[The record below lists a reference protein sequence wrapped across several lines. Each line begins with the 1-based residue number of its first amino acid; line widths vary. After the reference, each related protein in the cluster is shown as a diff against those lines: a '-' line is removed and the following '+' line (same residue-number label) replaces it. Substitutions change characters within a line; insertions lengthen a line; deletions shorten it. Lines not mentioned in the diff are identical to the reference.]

1 MAGAGVAEVSDEDLE
16 RLASRLAMLVSEPG
30 EADNAGRAVAALAR
44 RLGLTGGQLKAIF
57 LAGAGTSLRSN
68 TAGRR
73 DANMA
78 QEVERLERELSA
90 LRHSMK
96 LTEVQ
101 ARNAQRER
109 DALRLENGVLLDSLD
124 RSRSA
129 GQVRKYVGGAAV
141 AALLIGLGVA
151 FLGPTLQPVVDA
163 RDARPAGSPFLRSA
177 VIRPSGAALHRA
189 PETTSEV
196 VTQLPGGTRVQ
207 VRQVMF
213 RAMIQWSEIEVGGV
227 SGFVQSTEIDLS

>member
-44 RLGLTGGQLKAIF
+44 RLGLTGGQLKAMF
-57 LAGAGTSLRSN
+57 LAGAAPSLRSHQSP
-68 TAGRR
+68 RR
-73 DANMA
+73 NEDLA
-78 QEVERLERELSA
+78 QEVDRLERELSA

-124 RSRSA
+124 QSRSA
-129 GQVRKYVGGAAV
+129 GQVRRYIGAAAV
-141 AALLIGLGVA
+141 GAVLIGLAAV
-151 FLGPTLQPVVDA
+151 FLGPSLQPAVSG
-163 RDARPAGSPFLRSA
+163 REGRPAGSPFLRSA
-177 VIRPSGAALHRA
+177 VVRPSGASLRRSPDTAA
-189 PETTSEV
+189 EV

-207 VRQVMF
+207 VRQVVF
-213 RAMIQWSEIEVGGV
+213 HALIQWSEIEVGGV
-227 SGFVQSTEIDLS
+227 AGFVQSTEIDLS

>member
-1 MAGAGVAEVSDEDLE
+1 
-16 RLASRLAMLVSEPG
+16 MLVSEPG
-30 EADNAGRAVAALAR
+30 EADNAGRAVATLAR

-57 LAGAGTSLRSN
+57 LAGAGTSLRAS
-68 TAGRR
+68 TVGRR
-73 DANMA
+73 DVDLS
-78 QEVERLERELSA
+78 QEVDRLERELSA
-90 LRHSMK
+90 MRHSIK

-109 DALRLENGVLLDSLD
+109 DALRMENGVLLDQLD

-129 GQVRKYVGGAAV
+129 GQVRKYIGGAAL
-141 AALLIGLGVA
+141 AAVVIGLAVV
-151 FLGPTLQPVVDA
+151 FLGPSLQPVVDA
-163 RDARPAGSPFLRSA
+163 RESRPAGSPFLRSA
-177 VIRPSGAALHRA
+177 VVRVSGASLHRA

-207 VRQVMF
+207 VRQVVF